1 MNALY
6 DFTNVKTDIAAV
18 KVIDPP
24 AVIFEKC
31 FL

>member
-6 DFTNVKTDIAAV
+6 DFTNVKTDIAV
-18 KVIDPP
+18 KVIDAP
-24 AVIFEKC
+24 AVIFEKF

>member
-6 DFTNVKTDIAAV
+6 DFTNVKIAAV